1 MSVNIYEDMGLG
13 GSGRKV
19 PAVEGVSVPWEEGKG
34 FGVGHMNLMAVA
46 AGTGD
51 RQHPAAEL
59 LFVQTHAPVLW
70 RSPEATRYKQVSWAG
85 NGKRA
90 KEPRWAREGIWAA
103 LELGSGWGIS
113 PRSVLPLPPVRE
125 LLAPARGTSRGV
137 VFSSPLPFGKS
148 KPQ

>member
-90 KEPRWAREGIWAA
+90 KEPGWAPGRD
-103 LELGSGWGIS
+103 LGCAGAWQWVGDLTSLS
-113 PRSVLPLPPVRE
+113 T
-125 LLAPARGTSRGV
+125 APAPFKGTPGT
-137 VFSSPLPFGKS
+137 GAGN
-148 KPQ
+148 